1 VFLVLNNYLEKS
13 NAWLFCMAP
22 MMQYTDRHFRYL
34 ARRLSRHTR
43 LYTEMV
49 VATAILRGDAARF
62 LAHDVA
68 EHPVALQLGGSV
80 PAELAAAARMGED
93 AGYCEINLNVGCPSD
108 RVQSGR
114 FGACLIAEPGLVAD
128 CVAAMQA
135 VVKVPVT
142 VKTRLGVD
150 DCDSFEHL
158 TRLVGLVAEAGCR
171 ILLLHA
177 RKALLNF
184 SPRANREIPPLDY
197 ARVYAIKRQF
207 PALTV
212 VINGGIDSFAA
223 AHAHLEHVDGVML
236 GRTAYAQL
244 ELLRE
249 VDRELFGDASA
260 PIDTATLLHSLHAYL
275 EGEVARGTELRQMT
289 RHWHGLRQ
297 GQPGARD
304 WRRLIG
310 SHATRPTLT
319 VTEAIEEAAIFLAGT
334 ARERA
339 A

>member
-1 VFLVLNNYLEKS
+1 
-13 NAWLFCMAP
+13 

-49 VATAILRGDAARF
+49 VATAILRGDSARF
-62 LAHDVA
+62 LAYDA
-68 EHPVALQLGGSV
+68 SEHPVALQLGGSV
-80 PAELAAAARMGED
+80 RSELAAAARMGED
-93 AGYCEINLNVGCPSD
+93 AGFCEINLNVGCPSD

-114 FGACLIAEPGLVAD
+114 FGACLIAEPDLVAD

-135 VVKVPVT
+135 AVQVPIT

-150 DCDSFEHL
+150 DCDSYEHL
-158 TRLVGLVAEAGCR
+158 MRLVSALMDAGCR
-171 ILLLHA
+171 TLLLHA

-197 ARVYAIKRQF
+197 ARVYAIKQHI
-207 PALTV
+207 PSLTV
-212 VINGGIDSFAA
+212 VINGGIGSLDAA
-223 AHAHLEHVDGVML
+223 RVHLSHVDGVML
-236 GRTAYAQL
+236 GRAAYAQL
-244 ELLRE
+244 ALLRN
-249 VDRELFGDASA
+249 VDQELFGEPSSQQD
-260 PIDTATLLHSLHAYL
+260 DATLLCSLREYL
-275 EGEVARGTELRQMT
+275 ETEVARGTDLRHMSK
-289 RHWHGLRQ
+289 HWLGLRQ
-297 GQPGARD
+297 GQPGARE

-310 SHATRPTLT
+310 SHAARPNLS
-319 VTEAIEEAAIFLAGT
+319 VTQAIDEAIAVLEVA